1 MTWFRNISNQTVFQI
16 DLLTLKVPTFLGSFF
31 CTSIPIKKSE
41 IGSKFHTVLFWLDSN
56 SKRPISNSE
65 SHRNDDAS
73 PSPPMMV
80 KRARPSEED
89 LVNESQSVPETEIT
103 RFEIEIK
110 ASRTFPLDSVD
121 QKNIFSLETSV
132 LLNFLTLQFRL
143 QNLSI

>member
-1 MTWFRNISNQTVFQI
+1 M
-16 DLLTLKVPTFLGSFF
+16 
-31 CTSIPIKKSE
+31 
-41 IGSKFHTVLFWLDSN
+41 IGNKFHTVLFWLDSN

-73 PSPPMMV
+73 PSPPMMM

-110 ASRTFPLDSVD
+110 ASRTFPLDFVD
-121 QKNIFSLETSV
+121 QKIIFSLKTSV
-132 LLNFLTLQFRL
+132 LLNFLTFPIQTSKPFNIDWSTKHGHGNDLCILKEVNRYVFL
-143 QNLSI
+143 D